1 VSASATTGGWQP
13 QLLRAGVLPMEP
25 GYLGP
30 DGAFAAAV
38 DLPSN
43 VLLLR
48 GAAGTVLID
57 AGSGSFVDDW
67 PGATA
72 DLVGAL
78 AGAGCAPEQV
88 DLVVLTHLDFDHC
101 GGCLELPRARV
112 VAPAGAATSGE
123 AGERVVE
130 RLEAERR
137 LSWVPDGGDPIEG
150 LTIRAAPGH
159 RAGHSIVEVDDDLV
173 YLADIVH
180 HPLHVEHLDWDQ
192 EFDSDVELA
201 LATRERL
208 LVEMR
213 QRGVT
218 VMASHIDGAGTIV
231 SGPQGGLRW
240 QPV

>member
-1 VSASATTGGWQP
+1 MSSLPTSGGWQP
-13 QLLRAGVLPMEP
+13 QLVPAGVLPMP
-25 GYLGP
+25 AADLGP
-30 DGAFAAAV
+30 DGAFAAPV

-57 AGSGSFVDDW
+57 AGSGSFAGDW

-78 AGAGCAPEQV
+78 AAVGCAPEQV

-123 AGERVVE
+123 AGEQVVE

-137 LSWVPDGGDPIEG
+137 LSWIADGAHPADG
-150 LTIRAAPGH
+150 LTLREAPGH
-159 RAGHSIVEVDDDLV
+159 RAGHSIVEVGDGLV

-180 HPLHVEHLDWDQ
+180 HPLHVEHLEWDQ
-192 EFDSDVELA
+192 AFDADAELA
-201 LATRERL
+201 LATRRRL
-208 LVEMR
+208 LSEME

-218 VMASHIDGAGTIV
+218 VMASHIAGAGTIV

-240 QPV
+240 QPA

>member
-1 VSASATTGGWQP
+1 MSARPTAGGWQP
-13 QLLRAGVLPMEP
+13 LLVRAGVLPMAADD
-25 GYLGP
+25 LGP
-30 DGAFAAAV
+30 AGAFAASV

-57 AGSGSFVDDW
+57 AGSGSFAGDW

-78 AGAGCAPEQV
+78 AAAGCAPEQV
-88 DLVVLTHLDFDHC
+88 ELVVLTHLDFDHC

-112 VAPAGAATSGE
+112 AVPAGAAASSQ
-123 AGERVVE
+123 AGEQVVE
-130 RLEAERR
+130 RLEAEQR
-137 LSWVPDGGDPIEG
+137 LSWIADGAHPADG
-150 LTIRAAPGH
+150 LTVRAAPGH
-159 RAGHSIVEVDDDLV
+159 RAGHSIVEVGDDLV

-180 HPLHVEHLDWDQ
+180 HPLQVEHLGWDQ
-192 EFDSDVELA
+192 AFDSDVELA
-201 LATRERL
+201 LATRMRL
-208 LVEMR
+208 LTEME

-218 VMASHIDGAGTIV
+218 VMASHIEGAGTIV

-240 QPV
+240 QPA

>member
-1 VSASATTGGWQP
+1 VSTAPTAGGWQP
-13 QLLRAGVLPMEP
+13 QLVRAGVLPMP
-25 GYLGP
+25 AADLGP

-57 AGSGSFVDDW
+57 AGSGSFAVDW

-78 AGAGCAPEQV
+78 AAAGCAPEQV

-112 VAPAGAATSGE
+112 AAPEGAATSGE
-123 AGERVVE
+123 AGEQVLE
-130 RLEAERR
+130 QLEAERR
-137 LSWVPDGGDPIEG
+137 LSWIADGAHPVDG

-159 RAGHSIVEVDDDLV
+159 RAGHSIVEVGDDLV

-180 HPLHVEHLDWDQ
+180 HPLHVEHLEWDQ
-192 EFDSDVELA
+192 AFDSDVELA
-201 LATRERL
+201 LATRGRL
-208 LVEMR
+208 LREME

>member
-1 VSASATTGGWQP
+1 
-13 QLLRAGVLPMEP
+13 
-25 GYLGP
+25 
-30 DGAFAAAV
+30 
-38 DLPSN
+38 
-43 VLLLR
+43 
-48 GAAGTVLID
+48 VLID

-123 AGERVVE
+123 AGERVLE

-137 LSWVPDGGDPIEG
+137 LSWIADGADAIDG
-150 LTIRAAPGH
+150 LTVRAAPGH
-159 RAGHSIVEVDDDLV
+159 RAGHSIVEVGDDLV

-180 HPLHVEHLDWDQ
+180 HPLHVEHLEWDQ
-192 EFDSDVELA
+192 AFDSDVELA

-208 LVEMR
+208 LAEMR
-213 QRGVT
+213 RRGVT